1 MFLTLRIN
9 LYFQVRD
16 IYCGEH
22 EATICHDCFKTEHKN
37 CSDISADLTLAARN
51 ARGRIRELAQKLTAA
66 EDWSQHYDQLEEN
79 IKKDRENNNAKINVI
94 YEDLMRHCR
103 LLVKNNDDHHE
114 TELRNVQRHRES
126 WNKGA
131 WERSSHSRLAQ
142 RLVDSPDTVLM
153 AMAKHFQHRVNDL
166 DLNFDLPHWNKLEV
180 KVDDEALQ
188 RLKDLIET
196 AAVLVSQLTTP
207 KSHTSR
213 KVTSSQSS
221 ASPQRQAPPQTP
233 VPRNVS
239 SVGRIPVEVS
249 NVHVSIINT
258 QKVSHIDRIM

>member
-1 MFLTLRIN
+1 MFRRLLTLQITYSSN
-9 LYFQVRD
+9 LCFQVRD

-22 EATICHDCFKTEHKN
+22 EVTICDDCFKTEHKN

-51 ARGRIRELAQKLTAA
+51 ARGCIRELVQKLSAT
-66 EDWSQHYDQLEEN
+66 EDWSQHFDQLEEN
-79 IKKDRENNNAKINVI
+79 IKKSKENNNAKINAI
-94 YEDLMRHCR
+94 YEDLIIHCQ
-103 LLVKNNDDHHE
+103 LLVKNNDDHHD

-126 WNKGA
+126 WNQGA

-166 DLNFDLPHWNKLEV
+166 DLNFDLPHWNKMEV

-196 AAVLVSQLTTP
+196 AAVLVSQLTAHT
-207 KSHTSR
+207 SETSR
-213 KVTSSQSS
+213 KVTSSVSS
-221 ASPQRQAPPQTP
+221 QVRPTHRQASPQTS
-233 VPRNVS
+233 VPRNIS
-239 SVGRIPVEVS
+239 TVGGIPVEVRI
-249 NVHVSIINT
+249 VHVS
-258 QKVSHIDRIM
+258 VF